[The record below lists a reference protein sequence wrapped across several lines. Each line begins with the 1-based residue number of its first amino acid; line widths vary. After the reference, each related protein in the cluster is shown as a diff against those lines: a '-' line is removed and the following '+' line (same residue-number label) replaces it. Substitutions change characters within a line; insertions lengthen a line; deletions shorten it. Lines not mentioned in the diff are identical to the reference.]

1 MVTVDGH
8 PCIGRGAQ
16 LAIRFGVLTAARQAE
31 VRRATWEEFDFESAV
46 WTVPAA
52 HMKRFRPHRVPLS
65 TGVLAVLGEARGVSD
80 SGFAFH
86 GPQGQKLGR
95 TAMAN
100 ALRAAISTPWGTDS
114 VQVLGTGRATR
125 GWTNCY
131 RSSRWRMSKARKPWR
146 RTDATTCCRSGARL
160 CKHGPTSSV
169 RRATDTPRQDLRA
182 INGWGTESHV
192 FLVD

>member
-16 LAIRFGVLTAARQAE
+16 LAIRFGVLTSARQAE
-31 VRRATWEEFDFESAV
+31 VRQATWEEFDFESAV

-52 HMKRFRPHRVPLS
+52 HIKRFRPHRVPLS
-65 TGVLAVLGEARGVSD
+65 TGVLAVRGEARGVSD

-95 TAMAN
+95 AW
-100 ALRAAISTPWGTDS
+100 ISTPRGTAS
-114 VQVLGTGRATR
+114 VRAFGTGRATR

-131 RSSRWRMSKARKPWR
+131 RSSRWRMSKARKPRR

-169 RRATDTPRQDLRA
+169 RRATDTPCQDLRA
-182 INGWGTESHV
+182 INGWGTESHM